1 MVTTAEKRDIEQI
14 EVMENAA
21 ASQAS
26 DHSVEKGLDHT
37 EDVIPNEAKDEDI
50 VTLKTWAVIIVS
62 IAFSGLKGTTDYRK
76 ILSASYGLS
85 FWVVTTL
92 GAIQT
97 QVATQLGNP
106 TNAGWWTTV

>member
-1 MVTTAEKRDIEQI
+1 MATTAEKIDVEQI
-14 EVMENAA
+14 EVMENAT
-21 ASQAS
+21 SS
-26 DHSVEKGLDHT
+26 DHSVEKDVDHT
-37 EDVIPNEAKDEDI
+37 EDFIPNEARDEDV

-62 IAFSGLKGTTDYRK
+62 IAIPRSKYTANCRK

-92 GAIQT
+92 GAIQA
-97 QVATQLGNP
+97 QVAAQLGNP